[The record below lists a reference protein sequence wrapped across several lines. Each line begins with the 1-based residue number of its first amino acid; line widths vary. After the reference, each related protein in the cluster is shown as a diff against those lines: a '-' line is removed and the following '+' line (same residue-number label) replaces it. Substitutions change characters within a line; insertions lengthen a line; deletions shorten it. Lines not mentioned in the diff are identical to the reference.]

1 MLHIQENNG
10 LYSFLVKFSTN
21 KPPSY
26 RLELQR
32 KMVYSGLGRSRKIR
46 SHRRQ
51 LSDPKIHLDIHSGKE
66 DGIESEYGRVSK
78 KALKSELSN
87 K

>member
-1 MLHIQENNG
+1 
-10 LYSFLVKFSTN
+10 
-21 KPPSY
+21 
-26 RLELQR
+26 
-32 KMVYSGLGRSRKIR
+32 MVYSGLGRSRKIR

-78 KALKSELSN
+78 KALKRDWLEHSISLKKVFKLSFEN
-87 K
+87 